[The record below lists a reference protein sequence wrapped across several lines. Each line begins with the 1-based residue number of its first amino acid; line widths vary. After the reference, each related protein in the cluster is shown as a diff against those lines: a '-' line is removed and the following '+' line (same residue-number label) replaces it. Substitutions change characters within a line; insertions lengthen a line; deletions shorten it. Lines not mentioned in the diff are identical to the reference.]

1 MLWPR
6 IHTNA
11 PSTHCKSAV
20 AAAAPPE
27 RGTPTSGAGWPATD
41 DCGSDSDEE
50 APGDIELERGMSS
63 GTERFDDDEKSDELE
78 IGVQGDMGVCV
89 GVV

>member
-1 MLWPR
+1 
-6 IHTNA
+6 
-11 PSTHCKSAV
+11 
-20 AAAAPPE
+20 
-27 RGTPTSGAGWPATD
+27 
-41 DCGSDSDEE
+41 
-50 APGDIELERGMSS
+50 MSS